1 MNKEKGKNSI
11 SHVVCI
17 DHLSKSPR
25 AKREEEKGG
34 ASSARN

>member
-1 MNKEKGKNSI
+1 MKQEKGKESI
-11 SHVVCI
+11 SHVVCT
-17 DHLSKSPR
+17 DHLSCHPR